1 MRLSLRVGLTIALG
15 VALSS
20 GTVAYAQRPARPALH
35 PPAHC
40 PERRSLGFCPY
51 DSGWRPVRDNPL
63 FSPLLPGD
71 PQGDSGPL
79 CAISDSH
86 GRTLLSYETEA
97 PAPAMR
103 IGGSL
108 VRFHQAAEGVTNI
121 FFSPTGRLRIVEGE
135 TVARDRE
142 SDGHRATLTFIDRS
156 GDAHNASVRIDC
168 GL

>member
-1 MRLSLRVGLTIALG
+1 MRPSFLACLAIATCAG
-15 VALSS
+15 S
-20 GTVAYAQRPARPALH
+20 GAPANAQRPGRPPLH

-71 PQGDSGPL
+71 PQGESGPL

-86 GRTLLSYETEA
+86 GRTVLSYETET

-121 FFSPTGRLRIVEGE
+121 FFSPAGRLRIVEGAA
-135 TVARDRE
+135 VARDRE

-156 GDAHNASVRIDC
+156 GAAHSASVRIDC